1 MNGDTQLKIKVL
13 LVDDHPLVLAGVR
26 SSLLKYDQF
35 EIVGEASSGP
45 EAIERAKFSTPDVV
59 VMDITMPGMN
69 GLEANKALR
78 ALCPESKVLI
88 LTVHEKKEFVRE
100 MIQSGARG
108 YIRKNVP
115 PCELVAAIET
125 VHRGEVYFMPDV
137 AQEFFREYVLNA
149 GKMDDASSKRLS
161 QRESEVLRLIVEGL
175 ANKEIAGR
183 LQLSVRTAE
192 KHRQRIMEKF
202 GIHRSTELVR
212 FAITRGF
219 VNLSPDSVPFIPPTR
234 VRERRTL

>member
-1 MNGDTQLKIKVL
+1 MNGDTQMKIKVL

-26 SSLLKYDQF
+26 SSLLKNDRF

-45 EAIERAKFSTPDVV
+45 EGIEQAKLRSPDVV

-69 GLEANKALR
+69 GLEATKALR
-78 ALCPESKVLI
+78 ATCPECKVLI

-100 MIQSGARG
+100 MIQCGARG

-115 PCELVAAIET
+115 PCELMAAIEG
-125 VHRGEVYFMPDV
+125 VHRGEVCFMPDV
-137 AQEFFREYVLNA
+137 AQDFFREYVLNA
-149 GKMDDASSKRLS
+149 GRMDDASSKRLS
-161 QRESEVLRLIVEGL
+161 RRESEVLRLIVEGL
-175 ANKEIAGR
+175 ANKEIANR
-183 LQLSVRTAE
+183 LDLSVRTAE

-202 GIHRSTELVR
+202 GIHRATELVR

-219 VNLSPDSVPFIPPTR
+219 VNLSPDSVPFIPPTQFP
-234 VRERRTL
+234 EGRRL